1 MADRCYRCQF
11 QFGFLQRHHN
21 CVICGALVCEKCSS
35 CDLIVYVPDDEDEME
50 SVSPAALAKLAII
63 KIVGVRPCCSIF
75 SCFTSCTVFIIVD
88 FCVVVLFRK

>member
-35 CDLIVYVPDDEDEME
+35 CDLIVYVSDDNLDDMGTVVP
-50 SVSPAALAKLAII
+50 SAVAKLAII
-63 KIVGVRPCCSIF
+63 RIVGV
-75 SCFTSCTVFIIVD
+75 
-88 FCVVVLFRK
+88 